1 MRAICYGDSNTYGYE
16 PGTYIGGRYP
26 ASSRWV
32 DLLSA
37 KTGWTIENEGLNGR
51 QIPRRP
57 IQIPTDTD
65 LLIVMLGTNDL
76 LQGAGVNYVTK
87 CMENF
92 LNGLDIEKDKILLIA
107 PPPMKIGL
115 WAPTQELVDASIRL
129 ADSYRS
135 LASKMGIRFANAGDW
150 HVDMTFDGVHFTA
163 QGHENFSKGLY
174 SFLTK

>member
-1 MRAICYGDSNTYGYE
+1 MRAICYGDSNTYGFE

-65 LLIVMLGTNDL
+65 LLIVMLGSNSGT
-76 LQGAGVNYVTK
+76 GRCV
-87 CMENF
+87 
-92 LNGLDIEKDKILLIA
+92 
-107 PPPMKIGL
+107 
-115 WAPTQELVDASIRL
+115 
-129 ADSYRS
+129 
-135 LASKMGIRFANAGDW
+135 
-150 HVDMTFDGVHFTA
+150 
-163 QGHENFSKGLY
+163 Y
-174 SFLTK
+174 SPGRQL